1 MNIENE
7 FPMLFDISSIVKS
20 ISISDIIIY
29 VQKKLLVEY
38 EYECATTLS
47 LREFESIKAY
57 KIKQL
62 ITELKNRGYSIIDD
76 VDCCDQISQLSR
88 TIVEKDKEISRL
100 RHNISQLQKK
110 LNEAVK

>member
-1 MNIENE
+1 MNIENQ

-38 EYECATTLS
+38 ECVTTLS
-47 LREFESIKAY
+47 LCEFESIKAY

-62 ITELKNRGYSIIDD
+62 INELENRGYSIIDD
-76 VDCCDQISQLSR
+76 EGCRNQIYQLSH
-88 TIVEKDKEISRL
+88 TIVEKDKEILRL

-110 LNEAVK
+110 LSEAVK

>member
-1 MNIENE
+1 MNIENQ

-38 EYECATTLS
+38 ECVTTLS
-47 LREFESIKAY
+47 LCEFESIKAY
-57 KIKQL
+57 KINRL
-62 ITELKNRGYSIIDD
+62 ITELKNRGYSIVDD
-76 VDCCDQISQLSR
+76 VDCCNQISQLSC
-88 TIVEKDKEISRL
+88 TIVEKDKEILRL

-110 LNEAVK
+110 LNEGVK